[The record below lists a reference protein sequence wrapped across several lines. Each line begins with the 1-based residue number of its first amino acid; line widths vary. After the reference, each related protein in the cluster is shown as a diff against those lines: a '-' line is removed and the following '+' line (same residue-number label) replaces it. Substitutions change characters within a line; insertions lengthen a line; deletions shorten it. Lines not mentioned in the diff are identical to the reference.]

1 MNRVGA
7 KMASFSKLEIM
18 LITLQVILA
27 LVDRGEGGEGQVG
40 EEDGLPFYWL
50 VSINIC
56 QSNGL
61 KCKNKKSFRT
71 LSDMSS
77 PTII

>member
-1 MNRVGA
+1 
-7 KMASFSKLEIM
+7 MASFSKLEII

-27 LVDRGEGGEGQVG
+27 LVDRGEGGGQMG

-71 LSDMSS
+71 LPDMSS
-77 PTII
+77 PIIT